1 MRRSSL
7 DAAAYVRG
15 AVWGRLAGRRSR
27 CVGRSLLDDAAAG
40 VPRVA
45 VEQDEA
51 EREDMYEKAGFRS
64 FMELGSFD
72 FCGEDGGFGL
82 VDVD

>member
-1 MRRSSL
+1 M
-7 DAAAYVRG
+7 
-15 AVWGRLAGRRSR
+15 
-27 CVGRSLLDDAAAG
+27 LDDAAAG